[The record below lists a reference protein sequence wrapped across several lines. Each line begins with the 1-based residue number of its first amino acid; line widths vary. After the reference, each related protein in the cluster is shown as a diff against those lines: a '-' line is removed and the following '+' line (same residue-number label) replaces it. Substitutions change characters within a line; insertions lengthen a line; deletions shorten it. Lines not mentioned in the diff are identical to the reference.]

1 MTHQVESMLVLLNGH
16 EVIDLL
22 RQLAAQHRAAAGL
35 HAVLLVPR
43 LAYWAQKSSLKRVM
57 AA

>member
-1 MTHQVESMLVLLNGH
+1 MFVLLHRH
-16 EVIDLL
+16 EVVDLL
-22 RQLAAQHRAAAGL
+22 RQLAAQHRAAASL
-35 HAVLLVPR
+35 HAVLFVPR